1 MDLAG
6 GGRIRHAGLPAG
18 GGRFRDRVLCYCNT
32 PTVDDGREMG
42 RRLRQRMEE
51 GFAFLKMDAVPT
63 PAAWP

>member
-6 GGRIRHAGLPAG
+6 RAWGVPAYQLA
-18 GGRFRDRVLCYCNT
+18 GGRFRGRVLCYCDT

-51 GFAFLKMDAVPT
+51 GFAFLKMDIG
-63 PAAWP
+63 